1 MDSLLQVSID
11 FEHSHL
17 VFPTIIACILGVL
30 SVAILLTRY
39 KQSRQSVTQAPEL
52 PATDGTIEGAGEGMD
67 KPRFFGTLLL
77 TLLYFSAMVPVGD
90 YWPNTGLGFLLCSIP
105 YILATGLLFM
115 HERTLRNAR
124 ALIAVALIAP
134 TVIWYLFTELFFLTL
149 P

>member
-1 MDSLLQVSID
+1 MDSLLHVSID

-17 VFPTIIACILGVL
+17 VFPTIIACILGML

-39 KQSRQSVTQAPEL
+39 RRGSQTVTQSPEL
-52 PATDGTIEGAGEGMD
+52 LAADGRDEGMD
-67 KPRFFGTLLL
+67 KVRFFGTLLL

-90 YWPNTGLGFLLCSIP
+90 YWPNTGLGFLICSIP

-115 HERTLRNAR
+115 HDRSLRNAR

-134 TVIWYLFTELFFLTL
+134 TVVWYLFTELFFLTL